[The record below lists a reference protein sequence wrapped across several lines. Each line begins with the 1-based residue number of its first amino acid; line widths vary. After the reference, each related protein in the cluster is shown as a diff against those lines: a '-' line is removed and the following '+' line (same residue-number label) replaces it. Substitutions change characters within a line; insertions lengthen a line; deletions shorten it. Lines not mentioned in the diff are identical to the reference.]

1 MARFKVPQ
9 QVNEGKIIYGDKI
22 VDGIVLLA
30 VDELE
35 HVELSSTKHNK
46 SMSSNAIKVVFE
58 KDGVHVDVA
67 VKIYFAQSI
76 SEMAFKVQ
84 EAIRHN
90 VEAMTEYHI
99 AAVNVI
105 VNGVL
110 FNEPVKSLGSSAG
123 KLTADSNDN
132 GNGLKKQE
140 PLKDVIITK
149 VKSVATKK
157 SANDDIKESK
167 SQTAVKVDGEAKPKT
182 NTRKKAT
189 E

>member
-9 QVNEGKIIYGDKI
+9 KVNEGKIIYGDKI

-58 KDGVHVDVA
+58 KDGVHIDVA

-110 FNEPVKSLGSSAG
+110 FEEPVKSLSFQNS
-123 KLTADSNDN
+123 KLSPDFNNDIPEE
-132 GNGLKKQE
+132 KKHD
-140 PLKDVIITK
+140 PIKDVIKTK
-149 VKSVATKK
+149 VRAVAKKK
-157 SANDDIKESK
+157 SIKSATAETQPANDLTGDVDSK
-167 SQTAVKVDGEAKPKT
+167 KN